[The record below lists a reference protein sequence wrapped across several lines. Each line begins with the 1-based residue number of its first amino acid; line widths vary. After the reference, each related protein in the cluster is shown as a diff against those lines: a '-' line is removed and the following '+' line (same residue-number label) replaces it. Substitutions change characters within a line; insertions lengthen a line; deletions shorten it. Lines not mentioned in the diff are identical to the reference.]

1 MSARKAIVT
10 GVALLSIALGTAGC
24 RDQATSIPSPAS
36 PQNELSQIQTTLDAI
51 DSELAG
57 DGSP

>member
-1 MSARKAIVT
+1 MRRAVVA
-10 GVALLSIALGTAGC
+10 VALGVFALCCAGC
-24 RDQATSIPSPAS
+24 HEQASAPA
-36 PQNELSQIQTTLDAI
+36 PQPQDELSRIQTTLDAI

>member
-1 MSARKAIVT
+1 MSVRRAVVA
-10 GVALLSIALGTAGC
+10 VALGVFALCCAGC
-24 RDQATSIPSPAS
+24 HEQASAPA
-36 PQNELSQIQTTLDAI
+36 PQPQDELSRIQTTLDAI